1 MLETKLKPLAILC
14 LVLGL
19 TLSVPAANYNW
30 TGGNADANGLG
41 YWDDPGN
48 WDTYPTASDQAFL
61 QVASS
66 TVVVDDFDDVNY
78 PIKECST
85 LILARTSPAD
95 DDVTLWINS
104 FDGSGPGGV
113 FSTGVIKM
121 AQSGAQNTQ
130 IIVDAGELNC
140 SNLRVLQLGSAA
152 GGSCFITVN
161 GGVLNA
167 GTLGLTE
174 QTLEAQ
180 STLTVNG
187 GLVDVAGDLWMG
199 QSPAEVSINLN
210 GGTLTVGGN
219 FEPTNALSMDITA
232 GKLILA
238 GDVNDVNDAVQ
249 GYIDNGWITAYGSI
263 TASYG
268 TGTVLVETVE
278 GVEDSLIV
286 KGLHPFNP
294 VPEDGGVALPGTVT
308 LEWTVDAGTLV
319 DVWFGTKADR
329 SDFTKI
335 VNKQAETSKAVATVA
350 KQQYFWAVDTYLP
363 GEAAP
368 EIGFVFGFTADNQ
381 APVVDAGDDV
391 PAWLENGIVDVSIA
405 GTVDDDDPTTTVW
418 TVVSEPNDPNSPDA
432 VIADPAALNT
442 TITLSALGEYV
453 LQLEADDGDYKGAD
467 TLTISVFADSCLA
480 AQSLPDYVALLGD
493 LDGDCDVDQDDLDL
507 LRADWLKCVALGEC
521 YPNVPIE

>member
-1 MLETKLKPLAILC
+1 MLETKWKNLAALC
-14 LVLGL
+14 LVFGL
-19 TLSVPAANYNW
+19 TLSASAANYNW
-30 TGGNADANGLG
+30 TGTNADASGLG

-61 QVASS
+61 QVANS

-78 PIKECST
+78 PAKECTT

-95 DDVTLWINS
+95 DNITLWVNS
-104 FDGSGPGGV
+104 YDGSGPGGV
-113 FSTGVIKM
+113 FKTNVVKM
-121 AQSGAQNTQ
+121 AQAGAQNTQ
-130 IIVDAGELNC
+130 IMVDAGEFNC
-140 SNLRVLQLGSAA
+140 SNLRTLQLDSSA

-167 GTLGLTE
+167 GKLSLTE
-174 QTLEAQ
+174 RALEGQA
-180 STLTVNG
+180 TLTVNG
-187 GLVDVAGDLWMG
+187 GLVNVTGDLVMG
-199 QSPAEVSINLN
+199 APPAAAYINLN

-232 GKLILA
+232 GTLILD
-238 GDVNDVNDAVQ
+238 GNDVAAVQ

-278 GVEDSLIV
+278 EVEGSLIV

-294 VPEDGGVALPGTVT
+294 VPEDGGVTLPGTVT

-335 VNKQAETSKAVATVA
+335 VDKQAVTSKAVATVA

-368 EIGFVFGFTADNQ
+368 EIGIVFGFTADNQ

-418 TVVSEPNDPNSPDA
+418 TVVSEPDDPNSPDA

-453 LQLEADDGDYKGAD
+453 LQLEADDGDYKTAD

-480 AQSLPDYVALLGD
+480 AQSLPDYVPLVGD
-493 LDGDCDVDQDDLDL
+493 LDEDCDVDQDDLDL
-507 LRADWLKCVALGEC
+507 LMENWLKCVALGEC
-521 YPNVPIE
+521 DLNVPIE